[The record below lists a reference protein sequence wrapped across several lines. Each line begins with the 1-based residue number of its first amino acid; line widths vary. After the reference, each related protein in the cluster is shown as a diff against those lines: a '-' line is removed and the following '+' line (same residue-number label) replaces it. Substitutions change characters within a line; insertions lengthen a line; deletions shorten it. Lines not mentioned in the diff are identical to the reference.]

1 MKALRPAAI
10 EIIYSDPKNPLPPK
24 IKQFLFKKSLIWY
37 NTLWGSLAGNHDD
50 NLALTDPEKS
60 YGYLIEQLGAR
71 ILQTDQPAYLLDYLR
86 KKGWHN

>member
-1 MKALRPAAI
+1 M
-10 EIIYSDPKNPLPPK
+10 
-24 IKQFLFKKSLIWY
+24 IWY

-86 KKGWHN
+86 KKVGTIKLITSLILNKPQLYG

>member
-1 MKALRPAAI
+1 MAVHAPQRHDSEEVSCDEAGTDDQTIPAPA
-10 EIIYSDPKNPLPPK
+10 
-24 IKQFLFKKSLIWY
+24 
-37 NTLWGSLAGNHDD
+37 LWGSLAGNPDD

>member
-1 MKALRPAAI
+1 MGITCRKFMMI
-10 EIIYSDPKNPLPPK
+10 
-24 IKQFLFKKSLIWY
+24 
-37 NTLWGSLAGNHDD
+37 

>member
-1 MKALRPAAI
+1 M
-10 EIIYSDPKNPLPPK
+10 
-24 IKQFLFKKSLIWY
+24 IWY

-86 KKGWHN
+86 KKVGTIKFNNIFNSQ